1 MEFYLVLFSI
11 NYFFSIVEIFTK
23 INKKTKRFLLC
34 ISSALF
40 VILSTFYYGPLG
52 DRFSYEDWFY
62 KTDISHIY
70 DLSKNNFEYF
80 YEVIQALVKASTNDY
95 VALRFV
101 LAVFCMALQY
111 NIVNHREDGQENLYP
126 LSFLL
131 ILWSLNFGNIF
142 IIRSTI
148 ASLIC
153 LISIRYII
161 KRKLGKF
168 LLCVVVA
175 ALFHRIAIL
184 WFCAY
189 FLYDMIFLRKYIC
202 IAIVFA
208 FFMQRYLPQ
217 ILLKLSSMLGASI
230 HHKISNYLSYGIL
243 QKFGANYDSKFL
255 LLKASVNAFFIIFIC
270 LFLIVT
276 VNESNEKEKLRGLFN
291 IFLFGFFLQ
300 VCSFQTS
307 LAIARMA
314 TPFISIQFFI
324 LLKLMT
330 FKYRKMYD
338 RILVHACLSFYLL
351 LRMVVF
357 ANSAGYDSLA
367 FRF

>member
-1 MEFYLVLFSI
+1 MLFSI
-11 NYFFSIVEIFTK
+11 YYFFSIVEIFTK

-189 FLYDMIFLRKYIC
+189 F
-202 IAIVFA
+202 
-208 FFMQRYLPQ
+208 
-217 ILLKLSSMLGASI
+217 SSMLGASI

-255 LLKASVNAFFIIFIC
+255 LLKASVNAFFVIIIC

-324 LLKLMT
+324 LLKLIT

>member
-1 MEFYLVLFSI
+1 M
-11 NYFFSIVEIFTK
+11 
-23 INKKTKRFLLC
+23 
-34 ISSALF
+34 
-40 VILSTFYYGPLG
+40 
-52 DRFSYEDWFY
+52 
-62 KTDISHIY
+62 
-70 DLSKNNFEYF
+70 
-80 YEVIQALVKASTNDY
+80 
-95 VALRFV
+95 ALRFV

-255 LLKASVNAFFIIFIC
+255 LLKASVNAFFVIIIC

-324 LLKLMT
+324 LLKLIT